1 MPRVSKLK
9 LKPLDLGK
17 ESIGQRIAKFRKLK
31 GYTQIQL
38 ADKIGLTQTLI
49 SDYERDKIRP
59 HPEMIIRF
67 ALALEVSAD
76 QLLGLKEAKNGGHT
90 PSLKI
95 LRRIK
100 NIEELPASQQ
110 KVLFQIIDTFIK
122 GAEK

>member
-9 LKPLDLGK
+9 LPPLNLGK
-17 ESIGQRIAKFRKLK
+17 ESLGQRIARFRKLK
-31 GYTQIQL
+31 GYTQVQL
-38 ADKIGLTQTLI
+38 ADKIGLTQVLI

-67 ALALEVSAD
+67 SMALEVSSD
-76 QLLGLKEAKNGGHT
+76 HLLGLKEPKDAGHT
-90 PSLKI
+90 HSLKV

-110 KVLFQIIDTFIK
+110 KVLFQIIDTFLK
-122 GAEK
+122 GAKQ